1 MGLLGGKDG
10 SYNYFKVIR
19 KDGSEETYNIVT
31 NVKLTKGDRVK
42 LVTATG
48 GGYGNPENRPEERV
62 LRDIKTG
69 TLQPYRQ
76 RNITT
81 FLFNCY

>member
-62 LRDIKTG
+62 LRDIKNG
-69 TLQPYRQ
+69 Y
-76 RNITT
+76 ITAVQAKEHYN
-81 FLFNCY
+81 FSL